1 MTAKSV
7 PTQPINLFSLFSIG
21 YYIEASIL
29 DCYFLD
35 YLQFFGYFI
44 SFLFINLQL
53 LFIFLIFILHHD
65 CLFHP

>member
-29 DCYFLD
+29 DCYF
-35 YLQFFGYFI
+35 FGLSSIFWIFY
-44 SFLFINLQL
+44 L
-53 LFIFLIFILHHD
+53 LFIHQFTIIIHFFD
-65 CLFHP
+65 FYSSS